1 MADTLKEQSSF
12 LERGDSCLSLV
23 DIESSDAQSELS
35 ELDDSMAESMAEFDL
50 DQDSEVS
57 SVNGGE
63 TEATKEIPAA
73 EVNESSS
80 KGPVST
86 VEGTNRQGKGI
97 PVFRMSS
104 SDSLFGQLFGS
115 RRNENAAPLQPP
127 KTRRGGRR
135 SNATTPAEGPSEP
148 QRGVARLNTSDSLQ
162 RGGVRAPPE
171 PQRGVVRT
179 TTSDSLHG
187 VEAPSRAQA
196 EKAPPPSSRTRRG
209 GRRNQAETVKTVEAP
224 SRGVFRTNTG
234 DSLVRA
240 IRDKMSGQK
249 AKPGDSLLGQE
260 SSENS
265 DCIDE
270 KIRPIPSS
278 PPPRRGGRRNVVH
291 SAEGEAPQR
300 GVVRTNTGDSLVRS
314 MLGRRVERNVPR
326 TSTGDSLMAAQAAT
340 AGPDEHAACP
350 QTKTRRGG
358 RRKRL
363 PLESKEIYTISD
375 SPTSSASDEESIEN
389 RK

>member
-135 SNATTPAEGPSEP
+135 SNATTPAEGPSNPNGVSRDSILRILSNGVEYGP
-148 QRGVARLNTSDSLQ
+148 RPSHNVESSVRQPLTVFMVWKHPPEHKPKRLLRLHRGLAVEDDAIRQKRLRRWKPRHEVFSARTPETVWYERSVTRCLVKKLSQVTVCSVKKAPRIQTVSMRRFGPYRLHLHQGGAGVAMWSILRKVKPHS
-162 RGGVRAPPE
+162 GVSFVPIR
-171 PQRGVVRT
+171 
-179 TTSDSLHG
+179 
-187 VEAPSRAQA
+187 
-196 EKAPPPSSRTRRG
+196 
-209 GRRNQAETVKTVEAP
+209 ETVW
-224 SRGVFRTNTG
+224 
-234 DSLVRA
+234 
-240 IRDKMSGQK
+240 
-249 AKPGDSLLGQE
+249 
-260 SSENS
+260 
-265 DCIDE
+265 
-270 KIRPIPSS
+270 
-278 PPPRRGGRRNVVH
+278 
-291 SAEGEAPQR
+291 
-300 GVVRTNTGDSLVRS
+300 
-314 MLGRRVERNVPR
+314 
-326 TSTGDSLMAAQAAT
+326 
-340 AGPDEHAACP
+340 
-350 QTKTRRGG
+350 
-358 RRKRL
+358 
-363 PLESKEIYTISD
+363 
-375 SPTSSASDEESIEN
+375 
-389 RK
+389 